1 MTGDIIFRK
10 DDADEVALMLS
21 ALALRFAHQPE
32 FFPVFLEW
40 AKKDVLL
47 PEGVPGAGDVTAGEA
62 FSGWIGKVTPG
73 ALCEAHNIIGFR
85 LFPEEALS
93 RMLRRLTE

>member
-1 MTGDIIFRK
+1 MTGDVIFRNNN
-10 DDADEVALMLS
+10 ADEVVLMLS

-40 AKKDVLL
+40 AKKDVRLS
-47 PEGVPGAGDVTAGEA
+47 EGVLGAGDVTA
-62 FSGWIGKVTPG
+62 FSGWIGKITPG
-73 ALCEAHNIIGFR
+73 ALCEAHNVIGFK